1 MTRGHPIFWGHIGM
15 SPYRK
20 TEENQM
26 CIYGII
32 ITLKWQQSKLIMVTE
47 ALKK

>member
-1 MTRGHPIFWGHIGM
+1 MTGGHPIFWGHTGM

-26 CIYGII
+26 CIYGMINN
-32 ITLKWQQSKLIMVTE
+32 LKLQQSKLFMVTE
-47 ALKK
+47 ALKN

>member
-1 MTRGHPIFWGHIGM
+1 MTGGHPIFWGHTGM

-26 CIYGII
+26 CIYGMID
-32 ITLKWQQSKLIMVTE
+32 TLKG
-47 ALKK
+47 